1 MITVPKLVL
10 LVLLAFAVWYAVR
23 WLNRSPPEIVRRR
36 QWRWPWPS
44 SRPQPQAAIEDLV
57 ACRICGAYVVEG
69 GRGCVKP
76 GCPQPRSTT

>member
-23 WLNRSPPEIVRRR
+23 WLNRSPPKLVRRR
-36 QWRWPWPS
+36 QWRWPS

-57 ACRICGAYVVEG
+57 ACRTCGAYVVAG
-69 GRGCVKP
+69 ARGCTKP
-76 GCPQPRSTT
+76 GCPQLR